1 MKKAYI
7 ICGLIFEDKDAAI
20 IVSQDKA
27 SMIQEIDVN
36 DFADILRT
44 EIEIEIDKYNEQAIL
59 TVYPVE
65 SKLEF
70 DLFCDI
76 RTECDYKK
84 EYDPEY
90 IEYKYELYLDG
101 KSLYR
106 ILSDKLIEKIQSE
119 VELHEQLKY

>member
-7 ICGLIFEDKDAAI
+7 TCGLIFEDKDAASI
-20 IVSQDKA
+20 IAQDK
-27 SMIQEIDVN
+27 MIHEIDVN
-36 DFADILRT
+36 DYADILRT

-65 SKLEF
+65 SKLDF
-70 DLFCDI
+70 DLFCNI

-101 KSLYR
+101 KPLDK
-106 ILSDKLIEKIQSE
+106 ILSAKLIEKIQSK
-119 VELHEQLKY
+119 VELHEELNY